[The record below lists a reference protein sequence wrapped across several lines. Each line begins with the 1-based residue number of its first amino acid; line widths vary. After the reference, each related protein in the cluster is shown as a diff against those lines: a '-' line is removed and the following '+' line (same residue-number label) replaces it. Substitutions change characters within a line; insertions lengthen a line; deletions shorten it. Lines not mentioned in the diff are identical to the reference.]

1 VVESEPDIHS
11 RVIRTLE
18 LAAKEN
24 AEINSSSSPNKEY
37 VTITPLY
44 RCIPS
49 DYILP
54 EKKVPRE
61 SPTTDGLVKSS
72 WPMKYFEVFPS
83 VLILTVPFSTEW
95 AHAEWGRRESSIY
108 ERFLRFRNLLSPRD
122 IKIIVLVIKV
132 GSTFMEKVK
141 KKSIH

>member
-1 VVESEPDIHS
+1 
-11 RVIRTLE
+11 
-18 LAAKEN
+18 
-24 AEINSSSSPNKEY
+24 
-37 VTITPLY
+37 
-44 RCIPS
+44 
-49 DYILP
+49 
-54 EKKVPRE
+54 
-61 SPTTDGLVKSS
+61 
-72 WPMKYFEVFPS
+72 MKYFEVFPS

-141 KKSIH
+141 KNFYSLNLKWYMMVISLYRRFLFNCRTFSMKEYQL